1 MRANTKLTKNLSA
14 AENWLFCT
22 RASGHKRTDPCG
34 CLSVHH
40 TRLAAHSVHS
50 RRRSV
55 DRDRVVLRGTFTRAA
70 GYPRGP
76 SGIARAPD
84 GEPTEQRMRA
94 GRQALE

>member
-22 RASGHKRTDPCG
+22 RAATNVRTRADASPYTTHG
-34 CLSVHH
+34 WRLSLCTAGVAVS
-40 TRLAAHSVHS
+40 TVIGWYYAALS
-50 RRRSV
+50 
-55 DRDRVVLRGTFTRAA
+55 TRAA
-70 GYPRGP
+70 GYPRVP